1 MSTSANPI
9 AGTLPDPLCPSCHG
23 RGVLWTL
30 LEGWGVCPQ
39 CGGKGTVPP
48 PYTRVPFDYAFSD
61 LLSGV
66 GASAGPQTTSIQI
79 GEDAPFE
86 QTHWIVIDNGSGQRF
101 TIQVQDLST
110 GWQFSNQGVNDLNFA
125 RPAKFAFPLLVPY
138 IWHPLAEAQLTIE
151 NISPEVSENKPQVI
165 MRGFK
170 LLPPDYYAQQL
181 AQQQGATS

>member
-1 MSTSANPI
+1 MSTSANAM
-9 AGTLPDPLCPSCHG
+9 AGTLSDPVCPSCHG

-61 LLSGV
+61 LPVPNDTSP
-66 GASAGPQTTSIQI
+66 ASTSIQI

-86 QTHWIVIDNGSGQRF
+86 QTHWILVSSFANAF
-101 TIQVQDLST
+101 KLQVEDLSA
-110 GWQFSNQGVNDLNFA
+110 GWQFSSQGVNNVNFA
-125 RPAKFAFPLLVPY
+125 RTAKFSFPLLVPY
-138 IWHPLAEAQLTIE
+138 IWHPLAEAQVTAQALVSGAGNNFQLT
-151 NISPEVSENKPQVI
+151 

-170 LLPPDYYAQQL
+170 LFPPDYYAQQL
-181 AQQQGATS
+181 QAIQQSRNS